1 MCHQLKQ
8 NRVEI
13 CGIQETRLK
22 HEKNRKEMVNSYPL
36 AFGYTMYTV
45 SACENERNA
54 STGGLGLIL
63 EKRPMSFLWAL
74 NESQIES

>member
-1 MCHQLKQ
+1 
-8 NRVEI
+8 
-13 CGIQETRLK
+13 
-22 HEKNRKEMVNSYPL
+22 MVNSYPSP
-36 AFGYTMYTV
+36 FGYTMYTV